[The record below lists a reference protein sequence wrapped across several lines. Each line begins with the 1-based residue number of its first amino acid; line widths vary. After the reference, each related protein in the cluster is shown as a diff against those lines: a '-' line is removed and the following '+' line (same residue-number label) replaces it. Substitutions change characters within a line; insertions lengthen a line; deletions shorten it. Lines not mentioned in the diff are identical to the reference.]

1 MFTHV
6 MNLTMNA
13 AIFRSGPPSG
23 EPKRAESK
31 TAGTTRR
38 RSEVV
43 ARKAGRSRL
52 NPTFQIYADAFKTA
66 VYGG

>member
-13 AIFRSGPPSG
+13 AIFRAGAPSG
-23 EPKRAESK
+23 MPEPAATKK
-31 TAGTTRR
+31 TKAARR
-38 RSEVV
+38 RSEPA
-43 ARKAGRSRL
+43 ARKWDGSRV
-52 NPTFQIYADAFKTA
+52 PATVRIYADAFKTA

>member
-13 AIFRSGPPSG
+13 AIFRDALPHA
-23 EPKRAESK
+23 EPKRAAPV
-31 TAGTTRR
+31 TAKQTRR
-38 RSEVV
+38 RSKSA
-43 ARKAGRSRL
+43 ARNAGRSRV
-52 NPTFQIYADAFKTA
+52 PATVQIYADAFKTA